1 MNKVY
6 FLIYT
11 YNTFLILRYLTA
23 FRDFEEGETI
33 FEEDA
38 LVVGPNGVSTFQC
51 LECASKVPILTYLY
65 IVECVRKN

>member
-6 FLIYT
+6 FLMYT

-51 LECASKVPILTYLY
+51 LECASKVGTYLRTY
-65 IVECVRKN
+65 IL